1 MKFRSLVLLNALLV
15 SLSIAFVDYYFQRD
29 WYFMLLAFGVSFFLS
44 FVVFY
49 YLIERYVY
57 SKIKLIYKLIH
68 HLKLGK
74 DLKEALGEH
83 VSDDPINDV
92 EEEVRQWATEKK
104 IEIQTLKD
112 QEKFRREFLNN
123 ISHELKTPLFA
134 IQGYL
139 ETLQDGMLVED
150 PEGAVQFLNKA
161 SKNVDRLNYLV
172 RDLDEISKLERGDVV
187 MNFQKFDLSIL
198 IVEVMESLERRAKS
212 YEIALIFKDKYNRS
226 MMVYAD
232 REKINQV
239 FVNLISN
246 SIKYGKRGGH
256 TYIRLFELHNQVLI
270 EITDDGMGI
279 EEKNIPRLFERFFRT
294 EKSRSR
300 QIGGSGLGLA
310 IVKHILEAHQQTITV
325 RSTVNIGSTFA
336 FTLEKR

>member
-1 MKFRSLVLLNALLV
+1 
-15 SLSIAFVDYYFQRD
+15 
-29 WYFMLLAFGVSFFLS
+29 MLLAFGVSFFLS

-74 DLKEALGEH
+74 DIKEALGEH

-92 EEEVRQWATEKK
+92 EEEVKQWATEKK
-104 IEIQTLKD
+104 TEIDNLKN

-123 ISHELKTPLFA
+123 LSHELKTPLFA

-139 ETLQDGMLVED
+139 EALHEGMFLDD
-150 PEGAVQFLNKA
+150 PDMAVQFLEKA
-161 SKNVDRLNYLV
+161 TKNLDRLNYLV
-172 RDLDEISKLERGDVV
+172 RDLDEISKLERGDII

-198 IVEVMESLERRAKS
+198 ITEVMESLELKAKMHD
-212 YEIALIFKDKYNRS
+212 ITLVFKEKYNRS
-226 MMVYAD
+226 LTVYAD

-239 FVNLISN
+239 LVNLIGN
-246 SIKYGKRGGH
+246 SLKYGKTGGH
-256 TYIRLFELHNQVLI
+256 TYIRIFELYNQVLV

-279 EEKNIPRLFERFFRT
+279 EERNIPRLFERFFRT

-300 QIGGSGLGLA
+300 QIGGSGLGLS

-325 RSTVNIGSTFA
+325 RSTVDIGSTFA
-336 FTLEKR
+336 FTLERK